1 MSSNNN
7 LRNIQKQILTEEATE
22 VSNKKKEL
30 EKIKTE
36 NDNQEKNL
44 NKIKAKA
51 TPRKNENVKIT
62 TEFIRLDAFLKFKG
76 IAETGGQAKTFIQDG
91 IVKVN
96 GEVCTARGKK
106 IHAGDTVSI
115 FSVDYKIITDE
126 N

>member
-1 MSSNNN
+1 M
-7 LRNIQKQILTEEATE
+7 
-22 VSNKKKEL
+22 
-30 EKIKTE
+30 
-36 NDNQEKNL
+36 
-44 NKIKAKA
+44 KIKAKA

-62 TEFIRLDAFLKFKG
+62 TEFIRLDAFL
-76 IAETGGQAKTFIQDG
+76 

>member
-1 MSSNNN
+1 M
-7 LRNIQKQILTEEATE
+7 
-22 VSNKKKEL
+22 
-30 EKIKTE
+30 
-36 NDNQEKNL
+36 
-44 NKIKAKA
+44 KIKAKA

-62 TEFIRLDAFLKFKG
+62 TDFIRLDAFLKFKG

-106 IHAGDTVSI
+106 IHKGDTVSI